1 MKISARIA
9 SSRPLATTAMHGRV
23 ETLRSQGETVI
34 DFSIAI
40 SHFPAPRPVLDAVAA
55 AIERERIMPYTSV
68 VGALEVRAKLAAKLK
83 QENGIDAGTDEIIVT
98 NGAKQGLYE
107 ALYALSDPYDTVLIF
122 KPHWPAYVAT
132 SQLLGLRTILADL
145 PEEIT
150 PALLD
155 GLGKPDIVIINN
167 PHNPTGK
174 VYTRRELEHLRA
186 WVERIGARV
195 IVDES
200 YEHLIFDG
208 GHTSLAALCDWRN
221 IGVVTL
227 FSASQSYAMMGWRV
241 GFALAPAE
249 VVNAMQTLQGPITAA
264 APHLSQVAAHVAF
277 ATGAPRAMMADYRD
291 RRDLAVRLF
300 AEVPWIVMH
309 APASGPYL
317 WGDVRSLTLDTVGF
331 AEALLEEKRVAVM
344 PGEALGVPG
353 YLRLGYISDDDATL
367 CAGIRRIIEFGD
379 TFAAHEAADRR

>member
-1 MKISARIA
+1 MHTSARIA

-23 ETLRSQGETVI
+23 ESMRAEGLPVI

-40 SHFPAPRPVLDAVAA
+40 SHFPAPRPVLDAVAKA
-55 AIERERIMPYTSV
+55 VERERTMPYTSV
-68 VGALEVRAKLAAKLK
+68 VGALDVRTRLAAKLLA
-83 QENGIDAGTDEIIVT
+83 ENGVEADPSEIIVT
-98 NGAKQGLYE
+98 NGAKQALYE
-107 ALYALSDPYDTVLIF
+107 ALYTITNPGDSVLIF

-132 SQLLGLRTILADL
+132 SQLLGLRPILADL
-145 PEEIT
+145 PDAIT
-150 PALLD
+150 PTLLD
-155 GLGKPDIVIINN
+155 SLETPKVVIINN

-174 VYTRRELEHLRA
+174 VYTRGELEHIRA
-186 WVERIGARV
+186 WVERIGAKV

-208 GHTSLAALCDWRN
+208 EHVSLAALCDWRK
-221 IGVVTL
+221 IGVITI

-264 APHLSQVAAHVAF
+264 APHLSQVAADVAF
-277 ATGAPRAMMADYRD
+277 ATGTPHEMMADYRR
-291 RRDLAVRLF
+291 RRDLAVELF

-317 WGDVRSLTLDTVGF
+317 WGDVRSLTMDTVGF
-331 AEALLEEKRVAVM
+331 AEELIEQKSVAIM
-344 PGEALGVPG
+344 PGDALGVPG
-353 YLRLGYISDDDATL
+353 FIRLGYISDDVATL
-367 CAGIRRIIEFGD
+367 RDGIHRIVEFGNLKNK
-379 TFAAHEAADRR
+379 